1 MHLGQARLHVGVQ
14 TVVVFGKPPP
24 PDDKQQILYC
34 GCHVLAGIICVGGVF
49 ISIPNSE
56 VAKIPSFA
64 AELLQISPV
73 S

>member
-1 MHLGQARLHVGVQ
+1 MHLGQARLHVEVQ
-14 TVVVFGKPPP
+14 TVVVFGLTP

-34 GCHVLAGIICVGGVF
+34 GCHVLAGIICVGGVL